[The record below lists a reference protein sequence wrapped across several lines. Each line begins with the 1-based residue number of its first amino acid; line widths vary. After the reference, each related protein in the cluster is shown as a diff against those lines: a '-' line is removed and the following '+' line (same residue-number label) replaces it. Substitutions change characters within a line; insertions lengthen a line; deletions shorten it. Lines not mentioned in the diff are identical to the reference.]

1 MRRNGIG
8 LAAALLLL
16 GWALEAPAQDRR
28 PPQKLPEGVKVE
40 RDLAYVP
47 GSHERQKLDLYLPEK
62 KPDAPLPLIV
72 WVHGGGW
79 QGGNKDN
86 PPGLWLVKKGY
97 ALASINYRL
106 SQHAK
111 FPAQI
116 HDCKTAIGWLRANA
130 KKYDLDPQHVGAW
143 GASAGGHLVALL
155 GTTGN
160 GKDLEAAGPGA
171 KYPSRVQAVVD
182 LFGPTDLLVL
192 AGKRG
197 GAESPIGKLLGGPAS
212 EHAEEA
218 KQANPITYVSKN
230 SAPFL
235 ILHGDK
241 DTLVPL
247 SQSQLLV
254 DALKKAGV
262 EVRLITLEGA
272 GHGGEAFGKPEVR
285 QAVDDFFDKHLKPKK

>member
-28 PPQKLPEGVKVE
+28 PPQKSPEGIKVE

-47 GSHERQKLDLYLPEK
+47 GGHERQKLDLYLPEK
-62 KPDAPLPLIV
+62 KSDAPLPLIV

-79 QGGNKDN
+79 QGGNKGN

-116 HDCKTAIGWLRANA
+116 DDCKAAVGWLKANA
-130 KKYDLDPQHVGAW
+130 KKYNLDPRHVGAW

-160 GKDLEAAGPGA
+160 
-171 KYPSRVQAVVD
+171 VQAVVD
-182 LFGPTDLLVL
+182 LFGPTDLLAL

-197 GAESPIGKLLGGPAS
+197 DAESPISKLLGGPAQ
-212 EHAEEA
+212 EHEKEA
-218 KQANPITYVSKN
+218 KQANPITYVSKDTP
-230 SAPFL
+230 PFL

-262 EVRLITLEGA
+262 EARLITLKGA

-285 QAVDDFFDKHLKPKK
+285 QAVDDFFDKHLKGGAKK